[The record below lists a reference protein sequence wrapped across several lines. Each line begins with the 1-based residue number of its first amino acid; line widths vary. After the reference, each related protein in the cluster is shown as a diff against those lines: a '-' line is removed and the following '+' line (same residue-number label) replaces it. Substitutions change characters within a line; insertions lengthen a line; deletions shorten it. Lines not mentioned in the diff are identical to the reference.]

1 MTHWKGFNRSGL
13 RSPQDAVAL
22 AGLTL
27 AHSFHLLSCFML
39 YWLSWAVCDAQSAS
53 QRSKYAF
60 MAACIHIVS
69 PAGLFL
75 SAPYA
80 ESVFSFFNFTGFYL
94 YIRSRNELSNLGR
107 IQSSLLVLA
116 AGLSFGIATMIRSNG
131 LLSGL
136 LFLFELTREALKVR
150 RISDLTSK
158 ALRLS
163 ALFGG
168 GLLMA
173 ACALVPQLVAYFT
186 YCVNVDVSFRR
197 QWCSRLIPSIYTWV
211 QSYYW

>member
-1 MTHWKGFNRSGL
+1 
-13 RSPQDAVAL
+13 
-22 AGLTL
+22 
-27 AHSFHLLSCFML
+27 ML
-39 YWLSWAVCDAQSAS
+39 YWLSWDVCDAQSAS
-53 QRSKYAF
+53 RRSNFAF
-60 MAACIHIVS
+60 VASCIHIVS

-94 YIRSRNELSNLGR
+94 YLRSCNKPSDSAKFK
-107 IQSSLLVLA
+107 SSLLVLA
-116 AGLSFGIATMIRSNG
+116 AGLSFGIATMMRSNG

-136 LFLFELTREALKVR
+136 LFLFELTRETSKIKH
-150 RISDLTSK
+150 ISDLASK
-158 ALRLS
+158 AFRLS
-163 ALFGG
+163 ALFCG

-173 ACALVPQLVAYFT
+173 ACAVVPQLLAYLT
-186 YCVNVDVSFRR
+186 YCVNVDVPFRR